1 MRNTVVMSVLV
12 MGLLACGD
20 GPPRP
25 PPPGFCPERPAAVE
39 PGRPGQVPLRV
50 RSPERLE
57 AWRARVGLART
68 SSSAGAR
75 APERLEAGSARVGLA
90 RTSSSVGA
98 RAPERLE
105 AGSARAGLARTS
117 SSVGARAPE
126 RLEAGSAR
134 AGLARG
140 WSSGSPE
147 TWRAGEGR
155 ARALSVEAPEHF
167 ASWRTHAELS
177 RAGTSERLEAWS
189 ARTGLSSVAPS
200 ARAAVDLTGRSWWA
214 TPCLVGTP
222 GLEVATPR
230 VAVTESGRA
239 MAVWTEN
246 DGLDA
251 WLWASEYTPTTGWSS
266 ARKVDLFRELPDDEL
281 RVRQPQVVADGEG
294 RVLLMWLQSE
304 GSTAT
309 QLWSAR
315 HVPGEGWSKAD
326 RVLAH
331 PLGDATH
338 LELARDAAGGFT
350 VIWTQF
356 DGDTFSENVWTTRGS
371 PSTGWEPARRI
382 DTPAPGFS
390 LAPRVSVSS
399 DGHVV
404 VGWDRFDELEGI
416 PVAWFS
422 RWTPSEGWS
431 AAERLSPP
439 GVDGFYAEPVAG
451 PGGTALAL
459 WSGLGAVEVEL
470 WARRFVPGSGW
481 STPERLEEVLGSSGA
496 AQATAEREGRTLVV
510 WPRARDGV
518 TRLSSRPFDFTRG
531 FRPRED
537 VAPPPKGLV
546 ALDPR
551 VVSVSAWESLAVW
564 TQEVEGG
571 RRIAASRYVLG
582 RGWGPATWLDT
593 ETSAQTGF
601 AHVAVGARGDAVA
614 TWLHGGE
621 VPGVGLSV
629 FQ

>member
-1 MRNTVVMSVLV
+1 MGTRDNLVTTGAGMRNTVVMSVLV
-12 MGLLACGD
+12 VGLLACAD
-20 GPPRP
+20 APPRP
-25 PPPGFCPERPAAVE
+25 PPPGFCPERPAAEV

-50 RSPERLE
+50 RSPERLD

-68 SSSAGAR
+68 SSSEV
-75 APERLEAGSARVGLA
+75 PERLEA
-90 RTSSSVGA
+90 
-98 RAPERLE
+98 
-105 AGSARAGLARTS
+105 
-117 SSVGARAPE
+117 
-126 RLEAGSAR
+126 
-134 AGLARG
+134 
-140 WSSGSPE
+140 
-147 TWRAGEGR
+147 WRAQ
-155 ARALSVEAPEHF
+155 
-167 ASWRTHAELS
+167 
-177 RAGTSERLEAWS
+177 
-189 ARTGLSSVAPS
+189 TGLSSVAPS
-200 ARAAVDLTGRSWWA
+200 AQAGVDLAGRSWWA

-239 MAVWTEN
+239 MAVWAEN
-246 DGLDA
+246 DGLNEA
-251 WLWASEYTPTTGWSS
+251 LWASEYTPTTGWSP

-309 QLWSAR
+309 QLWSTR

-371 PSTGWEPARRI
+371 PSTGWESARRI

-390 LAPRVSVSS
+390 LEPRVSVSS

-404 VGWDRFDELEGI
+404 VGWDRFDEFEGI
-416 PVAWFS
+416 PGVWFS

-431 AAERLSPP
+431 AAERMSPP

-496 AQATAEREGRTLVV
+496 AQATPERDGRTLVV

-531 FRPRED
+531 FHPRED
-537 VAPPPKGLV
+537 VAQPPKGLI
-546 ALDPR
+546 AMDPR
-551 VVSVSAWESLAVW
+551 VVTVSPWESLAVW

-593 ETSAQTGF
+593 EPSARTGS
-601 AHVAVGARGDAVA
+601 ARVAVGAQGGAVA